1 MNSVSRIR
9 LLSFCVLFVAALIVT
24 RLFYIQ
30 VIHGREYSI
39 NAERQYAV
47 PADHV
52 FDRGSI
58 SFKERSGDL
67 ISAATLESGYLL
79 AISPKEINNSEDV
92 FQKISSVILIDRDI
106 FMSKADKK
114 SDPYEELAHRVSK
127 DNATKIG
134 AMKIPGVS
142 LYTEKWRVYPGG
154 TLASQVLG
162 FLAYKGDDY
171 SGRYGLENYY
181 NDALSRVGGGLYV
194 NFFAEVFTNLKDSF
208 FTESTK
214 REGDLVLTID
224 PAIQNALEGELSVVE
239 GKYKSEISGG
249 IIINPKDG
257 SIYAMAKS
265 PTFNLNNFQD
275 VEDVNVFNNQIVEG
289 AYEMGSIIKPLTM
302 AAALDAGA
310 VTTSTTYDDKGS
322 LTFNNYTIYNFDKK
336 PYGVV
341 NMQTVL
347 DKSLNLG
354 AVFAMQKLGKE
365 KFRDY
370 MLGFG
375 LGEKTGIDLPGE
387 GRNLISNLSTN
398 RDIEFANASFGQGIA
413 LTPISIT
420 RALSA
425 LANGGYL
432 ITPHIVE
439 KIDYKTGLSKTF
451 EYPKGNQVIRTET
464 SEEINRMLTE
474 VVDSTLL
481 GEKGKMVNYSI
492 AAKTG
497 TAQLTRED
505 GKGYY
510 ADRYLHSFFGYFPS
524 YDPKFLI
531 FLFTRNPQGEIYASH
546 TLKDPFVN
554 LAKFLINYYEIAPD
568 R

>member
-1 MNSVSRIR
+1 MASVSRIR
-9 LLSFCVLFVAALIVT
+9 LISLLVLFVAALIIT
-24 RLFYIQ
+24 RLFYVQ
-30 VIHGREYSI
+30 VIHGSEYSG

-47 PADHV
+47 PSDHI

-58 SFKERSGDL
+58 LFKERGGDL
-67 ISAATLESGYLL
+67 ISAATLESGYILV
-79 AISPKEINNSEDV
+79 ISPEELKDREDA
-92 FQKISSVILIDRDI
+92 FRQLSSVITLERDA
-106 FMSKADKK
+106 FMLKANKNG
-114 SDPYEELAHRVSK
+114 DPYEELAHRVSK
-127 DNATKIG
+127 DDAVKIG

-154 TLASQVLG
+154 TLAAQVLG

-181 NDALSRVGGGLYV
+181 NDTLTRVGGGLYI
-194 NFFAEVFTNLKDSF
+194 NFFAEVFTNLKDSI
-208 FTESTK
+208 FTEAGK
-214 REGDLVLTID
+214 REGDLILTID
-224 PAIQNALEGELSVVE
+224 PAIQSALEKELAVVE
-239 GKYKSEISGG
+239 EKYKSEVSGG

-257 SIYAMAKS
+257 SIYAMAKA
-265 PTFNLNNFQD
+265 PTFDLGKFQD
-275 VEDVNVFNNQIVEG
+275 VKDVNLFNNQVIEG
-289 AYEMGSIIKPLTM
+289 AYEMGSILKPLTM

-310 VTTSTTYDDKGS
+310 VTATTTYNDKGS
-322 LTFNNYTIYNFDKK
+322 LTLSNYTIYNFDKK
-336 PYGVV
+336 PRGIV
-341 NMQTVL
+341 NMQAVL
-347 DKSLNLG
+347 NQSLNLG
-354 AVFAMQKLGKE
+354 AVFAMQKLGKD

-387 GRNLISNLSTN
+387 GRNLISNLNTN

-413 LTPISIT
+413 LTPVSIT
-420 RALSA
+420 RALSV

-432 ITPHIVE
+432 VTPHLVE
-439 KIDYKTGLSKTF
+439 KIEYKTGFSKTL
-451 EYPKGNQVIRTET
+451 EYPKGRQVIKPEA
-464 SEEINRMLTE
+464 SEEISRMLTE

-481 GEKGKMVNYSI
+481 GEKEKITNYSI

-510 ADRYLHSFFGYFPS
+510 DDRYLHSFFGYFPS
-524 YDPKFLI
+524 YDPEFLV
-531 FLFTRNPQGEIYASH
+531 FLFTRNPQGETYASH
-546 TLKDPFVN
+546 TLKVPFMN
-554 LAKFLINYYEIAPD
+554 LAKFLINYYEIPPD

>member
-1 MNSVSRIR
+1 MNVSRMR
-9 LLSFCVLFVAALIVT
+9 LISFCVLLVAALIVA
-24 RLFYIQ
+24 RLFYVQ
-30 VIHGREYSI
+30 VIHGQEYSD

-47 PADHV
+47 PADHI
-52 FDRGSI
+52 FERGSI
-58 SFKERSGDL
+58 LFKERSGDL
-67 ISAATLESGYLL
+67 ISAATLDSGYIL
-79 AISPKEINNSEDV
+79 AISPKEIKDDENTYKKLSE
-92 FQKISSVILIDRDI
+92 IILLDRDV
-106 FMSKADKK
+106 FMSKAAKK
-114 SDPYEELAHRVSK
+114 TDPYEELAHRVSK
-127 DNATKIG
+127 DDATKISS
-134 AMKIPGVS
+134 MKITGVA
-142 LYTEKWRVYPGG
+142 LYTEKWRVYPGA
-154 TLASQVLG
+154 TLAAQVLG

-171 SGRYGLENYY
+171 GGRYGLENYY
-181 NDALSRVGGGLYV
+181 NDTLSRVGGGLYI
-194 NFFAEVFTNLKDSF
+194 NFFAEVFANLKDSF
-208 FTESTK
+208 FTDISK

-224 PAIQNALEGELSVVE
+224 PAIQSALESELAVVE
-239 GKYKSEISGG
+239 EKYKSEISGG

-265 PTFNLNNFQD
+265 PTFDLNKFQG
-275 VEDVNVFNNQIVEG
+275 VKEVSLFNNETVEG

-302 AAALDAGA
+302 AASLDAGA
-310 VTTSTTYDDKGS
+310 VTATTTYNDKGS

-336 PYGVV
+336 SYGVV

-347 DKSLNLG
+347 NKSLNLG
-354 AVFAMQKLGKE
+354 AVYAMQQLGKE
-365 KFRDY
+365 KFKDY
-370 MLGFG
+370 MIGYG

-432 ITPHIVE
+432 ITPHVVL
-439 KIDYKTGLSKTF
+439 KIDYKTGLSKTL
-451 EYPKGNQVIRTET
+451 EYPKGRQVLKPET
-464 SEEINRMLTE
+464 SEEISRMLTE

-481 GEKGKMVNYSI
+481 GKKEKITNYSV

-497 TAQLTRED
+497 TAQLTLED

-510 ADRYLHSFFGYFPS
+510 EDRYLHSLFGYFPS

-531 FLFTRNPQGEIYASH
+531 FLFTRNPQGEVYASH
-546 TLKDPFVN
+546 TLKVPFVN
-554 LAKFLINYYEIAPD
+554 LTKFLINYYEIPPD